1 MSSVQ
6 SNYSPRQQRRK
17 TPLWTE
23 RRAGA
28 GRRSTGVLSAAEK
41 GHILILLVAIGIIGI
56 GVIIAGAYAAMVN
69 YHNNE
74 LKEQNAA
81 LQSEVQSME
90 IDLESATNLA
100 NIEKKASKELGMVY
114 PDGDSLVVIKKS
126 ASASKDTGLAA
137 NLKKNAFE

>member
-1 MSSVQ
+1 M
-6 SNYSPRQQRRK
+6 
-17 TPLWTE
+17 
-23 RRAGA
+23 
-28 GRRSTGVLSAAEK
+28 
-41 GHILILLVAIGIIGI
+41 LVAIGIIGI

-100 NIEKKASKELGMVY
+100 NIEKKASKELVMVY

-126 ASASKDTGLAA
+126 SSASKDTGLAA